1 MKIISKI
8 SKVVAGSELAMR
20 SKLQVWSW
28 AGECLDGEVVS
39 LSTWMTDHAVQEAY
53 CWHKRDPRN
62 IWKVMATNRF
72 VPLGHKLGG
81 YTTYDK
87 TTVLFS

>member
-8 SKVVAGSELAMR
+8 SKVVSGSELAMR
-20 SKLQVWSW
+20 SKLQAGSW

-53 CWHKRDPRN
+53 C
-62 IWKVMATNRF
+62 
-72 VPLGHKLGG
+72 
-81 YTTYDK
+81 
-87 TTVLFS
+87 